1 MEYQGIRPDTQFLWM
16 SLEELTNELS
26 LHRHYQTLQF
36 VQETAKEIIGEEALN
51 RFSSID
57 LKLLS
62 RLAEESFIKN
72 FKSLTP
78 NNKQWHPQLIHIIH
92 EFFYVCR
99 RLTLEDQETV
109 GFNFKAT
116 RI

>member
-1 MEYQGIRPDTQFLWM
+1 M
-16 SLEELTNELS
+16 SVEELTTELS

-36 VQETAKEIIGEEALN
+36 IQETAKEIVGEDDLN
-51 RFSSID
+51 RFSSIN

-62 RLAEESFIKN
+62 RLSEESFINN

-78 NNKQWHPQLIHIIH
+78 KNKQWHPQLTHIIH

-99 RLTLEDQETV
+99 RLTLEDQDTV

>member
-1 MEYQGIRPDTQFLWM
+1 MEYQGVKPDTQFLWM
-16 SLEELTNELS
+16 SVEAVTTELS
-26 LHRHYQTLQF
+26 LHRYYQTLQF
-36 VQETAKEIIGEEALN
+36 VQETAKEIVGEEDLN

-78 NNKQWHPQLIHIIH
+78 KNKQWHPQLIHIIH

>member
-1 MEYQGIRPDTQFLWM
+1 MERQGVRPDTQFLWM
-16 SLEELTNELS
+16 SMEELTNELS

-36 VQETAKEIIGEEALN
+36 VQETAKEIVGEGDLN
-51 RFSSID
+51 RFSSIN

-78 NNKQWHPQLIHIIH
+78 KNKQWHLQLVHILYD
-92 EFFYVCR
+92 FFCVCR

>member
-1 MEYQGIRPDTQFLWM
+1 M
-16 SLEELTNELS
+16 SVEELTTELS

-36 VQETAKEIIGEEALN
+36 MQETAKEIVGEDDLN
-51 RFSSID
+51 RFSSIN

-62 RLAEESFIKN
+62 RLSGESFINN

-78 NNKQWHPQLIHIIH
+78 KNKQWHPRLIHIIH

-99 RLTLEDQETV
+99 RLTLEDQDTV